1 MNKLYNKNLTTVAQR
16 GRHINEIINQEEYN
30 ERLAE
35 LVRNG
40 ERVEE
45 TGIGK
50 HLEQL
55 ANYYLES
62 KDIETGRQ
70 IDDKYYKSERDFR
83 RYKAGKTALVDD
95 NSKLD
100 YLTTGQD
107 EGETVADEYID
118 RLMKQLDGKAV
129 QRWISQLHLHLHDMT
144 RQMVIALTSILDAMR
159 EVGTEKEIEVF
170 KLFLAGK
177 SANEIAEIRNVS
189 MRNVEKQFKN
199 ICEKIS
205 DKF

>member
-1 MNKLYNKNLTTVAQR
+1 MNKIYDKKLTTVAQR
-16 GRHINEIINQEEYN
+16 GQHINEMIDQEEYN
-30 ERLAE
+30 DRLAE

-45 TGIGK
+45 SLMGR

-62 KDIETGRQ
+62 KDIATGRQ

-100 YLTTGQD
+100 YLSSGQD
-107 EGETVADEYID
+107 EGETVADEYVD

-159 EVGTEKEIEVF
+159 ETGSKKEIEVF

-177 SANEIAEIRNVS
+177 TANEIAEMRNVS
-189 MRNVEKQFKN
+189 VRNVEKQFKN

-205 DKF
+205 EKF